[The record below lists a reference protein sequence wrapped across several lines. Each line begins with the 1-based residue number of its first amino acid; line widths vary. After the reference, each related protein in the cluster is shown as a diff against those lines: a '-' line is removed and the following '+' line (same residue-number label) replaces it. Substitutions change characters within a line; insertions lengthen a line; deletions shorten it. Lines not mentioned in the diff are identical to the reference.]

1 MAKARTASQIVGEQ
15 LRAWRETS
23 GLRQDDVAWAARELS
38 LQWTRD
44 TVAAVEGGRRE
55 VRLDEFLMLSLIV
68 DTVSGRS
75 SRYSKPDYF
84 LGSLAPLLKPPSDE
98 SRELMTELAVG
109 ASQPPSRLGREY
121 LDAQGDAERKAARR
135 LGTTPFD
142 VAKFARHL
150 WGRSLT
156 EKRDALVAERVGGA
170 ATPRTLQAHRGHV
183 TRELLDELRGEFNR
197 AQGNIDEHATNL
209 WGRPWDA
216 ELDARASDRDA
227 TDNAA
232 RMAIY
237 REMAR
242 EIRPVMDAAAEA
254 EED

>member
-15 LRAWRETS
+15 LRAWREAS

-109 ASQPPSRLGREY
+109 ASQPSSRLDRVY
-121 LDAQGDAERKAARR
+121 IDAQGDAERKAARR
-135 LGTTPFD
+135 LRTTAYD
-142 VAKFARHL
+142 VASFARHRL

-156 EKRDALVAERVGGA
+156 EERDARVARRVGGD

-197 AQGNIDEHATNL
+197 ARGNIDEHATKL
-209 WGRPWDA
+209 WGRSWDA
-216 ELDARASDRDA
+216 ELDARSSDRGA
-227 TDNAA
+227 TDQAA
-232 RMAIY
+232 RDAIY
-237 REMAR
+237 RDMAK
-242 EIRPVMDAAAEA
+242 EFRPDAAAEA